1 MGCFLGCFGGEKS
14 QKRRKH
20 RAYRASP
27 RRQRNRIQNVQQGN
41 KITAEQSVA
50 ETNPANLLLE
60 VLELGNKPE
69 AVEQGSLSASS
80 SPKKSPSP
88 SPRKRVTFNSNV
100 TTYEHVRVH
109 DSIESL
115 PDCAANEED
124 LKSPSRSQS
133 LPKDDDS
140 VASSVASYP
149 PNHRYHNARE
159 SDDEAEE
166 YGDSDLEDLDDED
179 EDEADDEYDYYSDE
193 DANARFPGHQVWSE
207 AVETAS
213 MESRTGSS
221 SPPAMRQEV
230 ESMMVKTQLPDEEAK
245 DFGSKANARDRSDY
259 INSVLNPVENITQ
272 WKAAKSKGTA
282 LVKPQKE
289 NFANFE
295 APRMSF
301 SSEPIFR
308 QAASSFKAKS
318 HQPKNANQEIAV
330 DASLSNWLGTSEVA
344 PSKKTSFS
352 GFETITKSPQIT
364 TSEGCTSPMSFEDR
378 PILGALTV
386 EELRQISASPS
397 PRKSPSRSPDEMPI
411 IGSVG
416 SYWNNSGSAK
426 NSGEAA
432 SFKGIPNTNSK
443 YREDKKVNW
452 HSAPFETRLDR
463 ALSNRGAA

>member
-1 MGCFLGCFGGEKS
+1 MGCFLGCFGGEKT
-14 QKRRKH
+14 QKRRRH
-20 RAYRASP
+20 RAHRASP
-27 RRQRNRIQNVQQGN
+27 QRHRNRIQNVQQEN
-41 KITAEQSVA
+41 KITPEQSVA

-69 AVEQGSLSASS
+69 AVEQGSPST

-115 PDCAANEED
+115 PDCAANEKD

-159 SDDEAEE
+159 SDDEVEE

-179 EDEADDEYDYYSDE
+179 EDDDEYDYYSDE
-193 DANARFPGHQVWSE
+193 DTDARFPGHRVWSE
-207 AVETAS
+207 SVETVS

-221 SPPAMRQEV
+221 SPPALKQEV
-230 ESMMVKTQLPDEEAK
+230 ESAMVKTQLPDEEAK
-245 DFGSKANARDRSDY
+245 EFGSKTNARDRSDY
-259 INSVLNPVENITQ
+259 INSVLNPVENIIQ

-289 NFANFE
+289 NLANFE

-318 HQPKNANQEIAV
+318 HQSKNANQEIAV
-330 DASLSNWLGTSEVA
+330 DASLSNWLGTPEVA

-352 GFETITKSPQIT
+352 GFETITKSPPT
-364 TSEGCTSPMSFEDR
+364 NTSEGCTSPMSFEDR

-386 EELRQISASPS
+386 EELRQISATPS

-426 NSGEAA
+426 NANKPA
-432 SFKGIPNTNSK
+432 STE
-443 YREDKKVNW
+443 R
-452 HSAPFETRLDR
+452 TRK
-463 ALSNRGAA
+463 

>member
-1 MGCFLGCFGGEKS
+1 MGCFLGCFGGEKT
-14 QKRRKH
+14 QKRRRH
-20 RAYRASP
+20 RAHRASP
-27 RRQRNRIQNVQQGN
+27 QRHRNRIQNVQQEN
-41 KITAEQSVA
+41 KITPEQSVA
-50 ETNPANLLLE
+50 ETNPANMLLE
-60 VLELGNKPE
+60 VLELGNKSE
-69 AVEQGSLSASS
+69 AVEQGSLSPST

-100 TTYEHVRVH
+100 MTYEHVRVH

-124 LKSPSRSQS
+124 LKSPSHSQS

-140 VASSVASYP
+140 VASSVALYP

-179 EDEADDEYDYYSDE
+179 DDEYDYYSDE
-193 DANARFPGHQVWSE
+193 DTDARFPGHRVWSE
-207 AVETAS
+207 SVETAS

-221 SPPAMRQEV
+221 SPPATRQEV
-230 ESMMVKTQLPDEEAK
+230 ESSMLKTQLPDEEAK
-245 DFGSKANARDRSDY
+245 EFGSKTNARDRCDY

-282 LVKPQKE
+282 LVKPEKE
-289 NFANFE
+289 NLANFE

-308 QAASSFKAKS
+308 QAASSLKAKS
-318 HQPKNANQEIAV
+318 HQSKNANQEIAV
-330 DASLSNWLGTSEVA
+330 DASLSNWLGTPEVA

-352 GFETITKSPQIT
+352 GFETITKSPQTT

-386 EELRQISASPS
+386 EELRQISATPS

-432 SFKGIPNTNSK
+432 SFKGIPNTTSK

-463 ALSNRGAA
+463 ALTNIGAA

>member
-1 MGCFLGCFGGEKS
+1 MGCFLRCFGGDKP

-20 RAYRASP
+20 RASP
-27 RRQRNRIQNVQQGN
+27 HRHRNRTQNDQLEN
-41 KITAEQSVA
+41 KITAQRSVA

-69 AVEQGSLSASS
+69 VVERGSPIP
-80 SPKKSPSP
+80 SPKKSPSA

-100 TTYEHVRVH
+100 KTYEHVRVH

-115 PDCAANEED
+115 PGGVAEGEKQED
-124 LKSPSRSQS
+124 LKSPSHSQALS
-133 LPKDDDS
+133 KEDDS
-140 VASSVASYP
+140 VTSSVASYP

-179 EDEADDEYDYYSDE
+179 DNGDDYYSDE
-193 DANARFPGHQVWSE
+193 DTNTRVPGHQVWSE
-207 AVETAS
+207 PVVTAS

-221 SPPAMRQEV
+221 SPPATVQV
-230 ESMMVKTQLPDEEAK
+230 ESVMVNTQLPDDEEAK
-245 DFGSKANARDRSDY
+245 ELGSRTNARDRSDY

-272 WKAAKSKGTA
+272 WKAAKSKGTVV
-282 LVKPQKE
+282 VKPQKE
-289 NFANFE
+289 NFE

-301 SSEPIFR
+301 SSEPIFG
-308 QAASSFKAKS
+308 QAPSSFKAKS
-318 HQPKNANQEIAV
+318 HQSKNANQDTLV
-330 DASLSNWLGTSEVA
+330 DASLSNWIGTPEVA
-344 PSKKTSFS
+344 TSKKTSFS
-352 GFETITKSPQIT
+352 GFETITKSPQTT
-364 TSEGCTSPMSFEDR
+364 TSEGCCTSPMSFEDR

-397 PRKSPSRSPDEMPI
+397 PRKSPNRSPDEMPI

-416 SYWNNSGSAK
+416 THWNSSGSAQH
-426 NSGEAA
+426 SGAA
-432 SFKGIPNTNSK
+432 PSFKGIPNTTSK

-452 HSAPFETRLDR
+452 HSTPFETRLDR
-463 ALSNRGAA
+463 ALNRGAA